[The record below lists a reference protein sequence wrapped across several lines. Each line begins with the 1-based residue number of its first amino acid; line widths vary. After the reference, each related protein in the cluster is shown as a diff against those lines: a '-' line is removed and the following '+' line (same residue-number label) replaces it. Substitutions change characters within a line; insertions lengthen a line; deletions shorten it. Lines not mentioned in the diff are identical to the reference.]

1 MGHFLKLKM
10 EYFLKEAFLAN
21 PGEGLLHFL
30 GDLEINYGL
39 GIFLQ
44 NNNIALL
51 WISKFHNKFD

>member
-1 MGHFLKLKM
+1 M

-21 PGEGLLHFL
+21 PGEGLLYFL
-30 GDLEINYGL
+30 GDLEIIYGL

-51 WISKFHNKFD
+51 WISKFQNKFD

>member
-1 MGHFLKLKM
+1 M

-30 GDLEINYGL
+30 SDLEINYGL

-51 WISKFHNKFD
+51 WISKFHNKFN